1 MNGKTIAY
9 IYVFLLKIIKYNLF
23 LWSFPKYV
31 CVSFE
36 ILNECVIPG
45 VVSQQ
50 NDLLQC
56 HITQLLLIQL
66 ININSFIRFNYFHE
80 KMLSNKEHRSLSKLT
95 FFFSSP
101 LNFVDLLLFHQNG
114 QGRYKLPG
122 SRCAK
127 EAECIFIWVYE
138 CAFVSLCIWSSKIY
152 IGRRDLKCGRKG
164 QGHGNQKG
172 DQAVLIIS
180 ILLQV
185 GNKEVF
191 LFRTFLH
198 VLSWK
203 HASL

>member
-66 ININSFIRFNYFHE
+66 ININSFIRFNYFYE
-80 KMLSNKEHRSLSKLT
+80 KMLSNKEHRSLSRLT

-101 LNFVDLLLFHQNG
+101 LNFVDWHLFHQNG

-127 EAECIFIWVYE
+127 EAECIFIWVYMH
-138 CAFVSLCIWSSKIY
+138 LCPCVFEAARYILDGGIWS
-152 IGRRDLKCGRKG
+152 
-164 QGHGNQKG
+164 
-172 DQAVLIIS
+172 
-180 ILLQV
+180 V
-185 GNKEVF
+185 GGKVKDMETKRVIRLCW
-191 LFRTFLH
+191 LF
-198 VLSWK
+198 
-203 HASL
+203 